1 MSNNKFIMSGSNSQA
16 CQDLFVLSMLNNKK
30 NGYFL
35 EIGSHDPISINNTYL
50 LETQYDWKGIMV
62 EYDPIYKPMYVEKR
76 PNSIHVIQ
84 DATTVDYMEKLIS
97 FPNDMDYLQI
107 DLEVDNRSTLTT
119 LELLDNTVFDTYR
132 FATVTFEHDIYRGDH
147 FNTRA
152 RSREIFQNR
161 GYILM
166 FPDVQSNS
174 CTFEDWYV
182 HPELVDMKRILPLR
196 KTDSMDC
203 SSIADHLMNKS
214 TST

>member
-1 MSNNKFIMSGSNSQA
+1 MSSETKSQA

-35 EIGSHDPISINNTYL
+35 EIGSHDPISNNNTYL
-50 LETQYDWKGIMV
+50 FETQYDWKGIMV
-62 EYDPIYKPMYVEKR
+62 EYNPVYEPMYVEKR

-84 DATTVDYMEKLIS
+84 DATTVDYMEKLSS
-97 FPNDMDYLQI
+97 FPKDMDYLQI

-132 FATVTFEHDIYRGDH
+132 FATVTFEHDIYRGDY
-147 FNTRA
+147 FNTRD

-174 CTFEDWYV
+174 YAFEDWYV
-182 HPELVDMKRILPLR
+182 HPDLVDMERLLPLR

-203 SSIADHLMNKS
+203 SSIVDHLMNKN